1 MSFKHE
7 HVPGQAEGAVSY
19 QSRPLIP
26 AEIFL
31 ETGSA
36 TKRALQDTQQ
46 QRSDRPKHSAQ
57 TSEQD
62 YNTMGIRSTSST
74 ALLQRVPSLD
84 WI

>member
-7 HVPGQAEGAVSY
+7 HVPGQSEGAVSY

-36 TKRALQDTQQ
+36 TKRALQDAQQ
-46 QRSDRPKHSAQ
+46 QRSYRPKHSAQ
-57 TSEQD
+57 TSEQN
-62 YNTMGIRSTSST
+62 NTMGIRSTSST